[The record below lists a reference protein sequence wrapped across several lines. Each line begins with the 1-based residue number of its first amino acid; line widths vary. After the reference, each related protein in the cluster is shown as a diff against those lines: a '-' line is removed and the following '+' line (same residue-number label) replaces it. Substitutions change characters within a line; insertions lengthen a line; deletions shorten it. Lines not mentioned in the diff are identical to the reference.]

1 MQLVTLII
9 ENYQSGLG
17 LNDKII
23 RYPGHKYQN
32 RPLQS
37 CAINDMFLRSG
48 KQRETDQA
56 GGICWIAMNAD
67 WSVFLLLLDTN
78 GDLGCVFTLSG
89 LSTHLLK
96 MKTGP
101 GKSI

>member
-1 MQLVTLII
+1 MQLVTSII

-67 WSVFLLLLDTN
+67 WSVFFLLLIQMETW
-78 GDLGCVFTLSG
+78 GVSSPCQGCQLTC
-89 LSTHLLK
+89 
-96 MKTGP
+96 
-101 GKSI
+101 